1 MSISLIYFDF
11 TLSTLMNVYHTYL
24 LFQIYVTKMGWV
36 MHQPV
41 FTSSKKKN
49 RKFKFDLVFFFKFRS
64 SQWTRTHFSI
74 PIFPCLLIGCGLDC
88 LSCFLF
94 YIFFW
99 FYILTLEKTHIW
111 YLHFGSILF
120 LAPTF

>member
-36 MHQPV
+36 THQPV

-49 RKFKFDLVFFFKFRS
+49 RKFKFDLVFFFKFGS
-64 SQWTRTHFSI
+64 SQWTQTHFSMSTNRMWI
-74 PIFPCLLIGCGLDC
+74 GLPIML
-88 LSCFLF
+88 
-94 YIFFW
+94 
-99 FYILTLEKTHIW
+99 
-111 YLHFGSILF
+111 SILYIVLVLYFNFGENAHLVLTFWVNSLFGPYF
-120 LAPTF
+120 LYAPT